1 KLVAEGL
8 PNKEIAGRL
17 VISPRTVETHVQNIL
32 TKFGF
37 TSRAQIVRLFAT
49 QETTPDSEHV
59 R

>member
-49 QETTPDSEHV
+49 QETALESD
-59 R
+59 RIG